1 MTTKIQ
7 PKHVYDHRLRN
18 LVRETGNIDIAL
30 KLGVP
35 RSTATGWLTAPMR
48 PVISHEL
55 SDLSDVQIQARILK
69 LEARLKIVTAIM
81 ILLLAVLRVFR
92 HKLDWERLP
101 EAETKEIF
109 LRAIERACRHL
120 PLTSVLSIIG
130 LSATRYHTWTR
141 AMHNNCPL
149 DDQSSCPKTHPTQLL
164 PADLQT
170 MRDLATSPEYRHVPT
185 GRLAILA
192 QRLGKVFASSATWCR
207 EVRDRGWRRPRIRM
221 HPANPT
227 TGIRADKPNEMWHV
241 DVTVIRLL
249 NGTKVYLQGIID
261 NYSRRILAWRLTE
274 KIEPAATATLLIK
287 AFQSSISPATKDNP
301 QALMI
306 DGGIENINTAVNLL
320 CEQGI
325 LKTILAQTDIHFS
338 NSMIEAFWR
347 ALKHQWLFL
356 NNLNSIEDVRRLTEF
371 YITEYNVTLPH
382 SAFNGQTPDEMYF
395 GTGNHIAQ
403 QIEAGKQK
411 AREERLEANRAT
423 DCDACR
429 NRANTLAISV

>member
-1 MTTKIQ
+1 
-7 PKHVYDHRLRN
+7 
-18 LVRETGNIDIAL
+18 
-30 KLGVP
+30 
-35 RSTATGWLTAPMR
+35 
-48 PVISHEL
+48 
-55 SDLSDVQIQARILK
+55 
-69 LEARLKIVTAIM
+69 
-81 ILLLAVLRVFR
+81 
-92 HKLDWERLP
+92 
-101 EAETKEIF
+101 
-109 LRAIERACRHL
+109 
-120 PLTSVLSIIG
+120 
-130 LSATRYHTWTR
+130 
-141 AMHNNCPL
+141 
-149 DDQSSCPKTHPTQLL
+149 
-164 PADLQT
+164 
-170 MRDLATSPEYRHVPT
+170 
-185 GRLAILA
+185 
-192 QRLGKVFASSATWCR
+192 
-207 EVRDRGWRRPRIRM
+207 M
-221 HPANPT
+221 HPAKPT

-395 GTGNHIAQ
+395 GTGNHVAE